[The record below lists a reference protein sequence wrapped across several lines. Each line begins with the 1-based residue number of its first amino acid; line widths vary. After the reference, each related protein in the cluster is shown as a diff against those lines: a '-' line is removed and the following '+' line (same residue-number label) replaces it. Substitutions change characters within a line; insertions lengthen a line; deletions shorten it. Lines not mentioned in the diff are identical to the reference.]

1 MPVCN
6 LAPCISWGVARRRPG
21 FGGVL
26 VAADTFRD
34 SRALQ
39 ERGHEIIWI
48 PEGDDMDLNRGLNF
62 VTLGPRKVLMV
73 AGYPTVQRV
82 LEAAGAACVAVDC
95 SEPRLPERLGA
106 LPARLS
112 GSWLANGDEPASSD
126 KHRRMKRTGTHR

>member
-62 VTLGPRKVLMV
+62 VTLG
-73 AGYPTVQRV
+73 QRV